1 MQTRNGLM
9 SKSFH
14 SSKAWRKA
22 SKAYKTPL
30 CFYCKKSGEL
40 QTDHVLPVSK
50 YPMMRLWK
58 MNYVLACQPCNLA
71 KSNNLK
77 LNLKTI
83 KLLVIYG
90 MIKLIIYLSLAFI
103 IVIMAR
109 FLYLDITYNASTIT
123 NQMKYEAIS
132 LYDSL
137 KNKDQ
142 P

>member
-83 KLLVIYG
+83 KLLTVYG
-90 MIKLIIYLSLAFI
+90 MIKLTIYLTMALI
-103 IVIMAR
+103 IVIAGR
-109 FLYLDITYNASTIT
+109 FIYLDITYNGSTIT
-123 NQMKYEAIS
+123 NQMKYEA
-132 LYDSL
+132 LAYWDDFTGKL
-137 KNKDQ
+137 E
-142 P
+142 